1 MATKLKVKSTTS
13 DCVFNFTLYTVSALF
28 LAVIIYPLYF
38 IIIASISDPA
48 AVNTGKVWLVPVSFT
63 LEGYQELLKQA
74 NVWLGYRNTI
84 LYTAIGT
91 LIALAIN
98 VSAGFALSWKNLP
111 GRKVIN
117 LFFIFIM
124 FFSGGLI
131 ATFLTV
137 QNFGLYN
144 TFWVMVLPFSVSVYN
159 VIVART
165 FFQNT
170 IPADL
175 WESAQLDG
183 CGYLRYFVV
192 IALPLSKA
200 ILAVLALW
208 TAVGHWNSYFNAL
221 IYIRDESLYPLQLVL
236 RNILVNNQMMSA
248 MGTGE
253 AAQIALR
260 AANLMRYALIIVSTA
275 PILCIYPFVQKY
287 FNQGTMVG
295 AVKG

>member
-1 MATKLKVKSTTS
+1 MATTMKVKNTS
-13 DCVFNFTLYTVSALF
+13 IDRVFNILLYGFSTLF
-28 LAVIIYPLYF
+28 LAIIIYPLYF

-48 AVNTGKVWLVPVSFT
+48 AVNTGKVWIAPVDFT
-63 LEGYQELLKQA
+63 LEGYRELLKQA
-74 NVWLGYRNTI
+74 NVWVGYGNTL
-84 LYTAIGT
+84 LYTSIGT
-91 LIALAIN
+91 LLALAIN
-98 VSAGFALSWKNLP
+98 VSAGFALSWTNLP
-111 GRKVIN
+111 GRKIIN
-117 LFFIFIM
+117 MFFIFIM
-124 FFSGGLI
+124 FFNGGLI

-159 VIVART
+159 MIVIRT

-170 IPADL
+170 IPIDL

-200 ILAVLALW
+200 ILAVVGLW